1 MLSNKLQ
8 ISTRKSKLRINIFS
22 SLTSFVLFIPR
33 FYNGKI
39 IKVPIQDGIK
49 VGISTEPWM
58 KDLLNKIHSIS
69 KIKNFHDVGANLGQ
83 TLIKVKTIDS
93 DINYHA
99 FEPNYLCSNYLSKL
113 IKINN
118 WANTYI
124 YPIGIF
130 NENSLQYLEG
140 KSDYDKS
147 SSIIPDCAETTKVV
161 KKITSF
167 YTYETIKNFIGTDKV
182 DIIKIDTEGTEPEVI
197 KTLESLVRKD
207 LPLIFIEVLKLQKDN
222 ALKIRRDQDLCSY
235 IKKLDYIIFR
245 INKNLKNKFT
255 SIEEINSFGDYFD
268 NIYAD
273 HLLIP
278 IDKVNIYK
286 SLVKTK

>member
-1 MLSNKLQ
+1 M
-8 ISTRKSKLRINIFS
+8 RINIFS
-22 SLTSFVLFIPR
+22 SLTSFTLFIPR

-39 IKVPIQDGIK
+39 IKVPMQDGIK

-58 KDLLNKIHSIS
+58 KDLLNKIYSIS
-69 KIKNFHDVGANLGQ
+69 KIKIFYDVGANLGQ

-222 ALKIRRDQDLCSY
+222 ALKIRRDQDLFSY

>member
-1 MLSNKLQ
+1 M
-8 ISTRKSKLRINIFS
+8 
-22 SLTSFVLFIPR
+22 
-33 FYNGKI
+33 I
-39 IKVPIQDGIK
+39 I
-49 VGISTEPWM
+49 
-58 KDLLNKIHSIS
+58 
-69 KIKNFHDVGANLGQ
+69 
-83 TLIKVKTIDS
+83 
-93 DINYHA
+93 
-99 FEPNYLCSNYLSKL
+99 
-113 IKINN
+113 
-118 WANTYI
+118 
-124 YPIGIF
+124 
-130 NENSLQYLEG
+130 
-140 KSDYDKS
+140 DKS
-147 SSIIPDCAETTKVV
+147 SSIIPDCAETKKVV

-167 YTYETIKNFIGTDKV
+167 YTYETIKNFIGADKV

-222 ALKIRRDQDLCSY
+222 ALKISRDQDLCSY

-255 SIEEINSFGDYFD
+255 SIEEINSFGDYSD

-286 SLVKTK
+286 MFKDLINYFKILLIVNNDLCYKYIFSNIGGVLKRSTRADCKSAGSAFAGSNPPPSTINYYIL

>member
-1 MLSNKLQ
+1 
-8 ISTRKSKLRINIFS
+8 LRINIFS
-22 SLTSFVLFIPR
+22 SLTSFTLFIPR

-39 IKVPIQDGIK
+39 IKVPMQDGIK

-222 ALKIRRDQDLCSY
+222 ALKIRRDQDLFSY